1 MFFFDFL
8 ILLVFFCC
16 MGCERTTEKI
26 IRDLNCKSAIETENG
41 KTMDEELSEEEL
53 LHFNKM
59 FFTQSQEENPYV
71 RCLTSLYH
79 DPKDMNIF
87 LAFYGGS
94 DSAKVTDEN
103 ERERVMGAYNQEG
116 TLLKISKT
124 KMNEF
129 LMRYIGLP
137 VDETNKNGIELF
149 EYDSG
154 NYYYQTDFYPE
165 SRLSTT
171 FLRGEHTDN
180 KVRLYYYASDLNLAD
195 VQECSVACVTLE
207 KNEQGYQIISN
218 VLIPIPMYLDG
229 PPNKVIPL
237 QMETFLE
244 LPLLSKAPLAE
255 DCVCW
260 YAKKDVGPYTVCVYR
275 ILDGRLCVGFLQ
287 DETTWSTSAFRF
299 LPDSACGIGFGVDA
313 CSNLLGSQGIVLS
326 YNDKGNA
333 ITEYYLLKDNFF
345 RRDAYART
353 YACLSAYL
361 PTIDIWNEYKNQNP
375 ETLEKPWNT
384 LRKLYQ
390 DSNPDISDLT
400 AAIPYTVFPSGLLCH
415 HGRNISFCHDN
426 YRDFFA
432 AFHIANV
439 VYGLYSGI
447 DLAALSPD
455 AQEVFLLQL
464 ETLDNSI
471 LFDAISILRQYFGL
485 SIYDISAQDTT
496 DLSDTCAQIALP
508 AILIRLLDAVIRRGE
523 LSKNEHSQLCQLRST
538 LCERFV
544 LSFKALDESDPL
556 QTKYCLFFS
565 LALSMLARDYRT
577 GVAGTRDLIK
587 CAGYAQQ
594 CINGEKKLNRT
605 ATFRWPYVSTPVWK
619 ICST

>member
-1 MFFFDFL
+1 
-8 ILLVFFCC
+8 
-16 MGCERTTEKI
+16 MGCERTTEEI

-59 FFTQSQEENPYV
+59 FFAQSQEENPYV

-165 SRLSTT
+165 SRPSTT
-171 FLRGEHTDN
+171 FLRGEHTGN

-275 ILDGRLCVGFLQ
+275 TLDGRLCVGFLQ

-299 LPDSACGIGFGVDA
+299 LPDSACGIGFGVDTF
-313 CSNLLGSQGIVLS
+313 SNLLGSQGIVLS

-333 ITEYYLLKDNFF
+333 ITEYYLLKDK
-345 RRDAYART
+345 DAFLLYKGIGISKVEDLDGNGDSELLVKENGRT
-353 YACLSAYL
+353 YLFYAEDGKISKCDIEA
-361 PTIDIWNEYKNQNP
+361 TIVSFGIGGDEMRVEMSKEKSNQLLLYKKIIHTNG
-375 ETLEKPWNT
+375 T
-384 LRKLYQ
+384 LRERKMGNIFFYNNKLFY
-390 DSNPDISDLT
+390 
-400 AAIPYTVFPSGLLCH
+400 
-415 HGRNISFCHDN
+415 
-426 YRDFFA
+426 
-432 AFHIANV
+432 
-439 VYGLYSGI
+439 
-447 DLAALSPD
+447 
-455 AQEVFLLQL
+455 
-464 ETLDNSI
+464 
-471 LFDAISILRQYFGL
+471 
-485 SIYDISAQDTT
+485 
-496 DLSDTCAQIALP
+496 
-508 AILIRLLDAVIRRGE
+508 
-523 LSKNEHSQLCQLRST
+523 
-538 LCERFV
+538 
-544 LSFKALDESDPL
+544 
-556 QTKYCLFFS
+556 YCLE
-565 LALSMLARDYRT
+565 D
-577 GVAGTRDLIK
+577 
-587 CAGYAQQ
+587 
-594 CINGEKKLNRT
+594 
-605 ATFRWPYVSTPVWK
+605 
-619 ICST
+619 

>member
-1 MFFFDFL
+1 M
-8 ILLVFFCC
+8 
-16 MGCERTTEKI
+16 K
-26 IRDLNCKSAIETENG
+26 
-41 KTMDEELSEEEL
+41 
-53 LHFNKM
+53 
-59 FFTQSQEENPYV
+59 
-71 RCLTSLYH
+71 
-79 DPKDMNIF
+79 
-87 LAFYGGS
+87 
-94 DSAKVTDEN
+94 N

-333 ITEYYLLKDNFF
+333 ITEYYLLKDN
-345 RRDAYART
+345 DAFLLYKGIGISKVEDLDGNGDSELLVKENGKIYLFYAEDGKISKCDIE
-353 YACLSAYL
+353 A
-361 PTIDIWNEYKNQNP
+361 TIVSFGIGGDEIRVEMSKEKSEQLLLYKKIIHTNG
-375 ETLEKPWNT
+375 T
-384 LRKLYQ
+384 LRERKIGNIFFYNNKLFY
-390 DSNPDISDLT
+390 
-400 AAIPYTVFPSGLLCH
+400 
-415 HGRNISFCHDN
+415 
-426 YRDFFA
+426 
-432 AFHIANV
+432 
-439 VYGLYSGI
+439 
-447 DLAALSPD
+447 
-455 AQEVFLLQL
+455 
-464 ETLDNSI
+464 
-471 LFDAISILRQYFGL
+471 
-485 SIYDISAQDTT
+485 
-496 DLSDTCAQIALP
+496 
-508 AILIRLLDAVIRRGE
+508 
-523 LSKNEHSQLCQLRST
+523 
-538 LCERFV
+538 
-544 LSFKALDESDPL
+544 
-556 QTKYCLFFS
+556 YCLE
-565 LALSMLARDYRT
+565 D
-577 GVAGTRDLIK
+577 
-587 CAGYAQQ
+587 
-594 CINGEKKLNRT
+594 
-605 ATFRWPYVSTPVWK
+605 
-619 ICST
+619 